1 MCLGLAVYTGPGG
14 LGASLTGIAI
24 VSFSSCAI
32 VVTSNAFLLDYQKGA
47 GPAALTQ
54 ANALAALIGL
64 LAPLSVGIGAAT
76 ILGWRFGLWM
86 LIGALIISEVLRR
99 RYSDTYRVPTLVH
112 DLEVHHGPLPRAFY
126 WSIGSLACFCAAE
139 FALFLWS
146 ADLLR
151 DRGDLGPA
159 AAATSVAAITVGV
172 LVGRAV
178 GSRIAESVPI
188 DRILKGSIL
197 IGLMGFLLAWATI
210 SPVVII
216 LGLFFSGVGIAVGW
230 PLGVARASR
239 TSGGRTDIAAG
250 RAAAAGAVAGG
261 ISPFVLGALAD
272 QFNVHLAFLIV
283 PVVLVVAFVILK
295 ISPLREP

>member
-1 MCLGLAVYTGPGG
+1 MRNDQGTTRTVSGLHATVYAVANLIRAMVLPNLILRLGRNAMLRFGVIGMCLGLAVYTGPGG
-14 LGASLTGIAI
+14 LGAPLTGIAI

-32 VVTSNAFLLDYQKGA
+32 VEMSNAFLLDYQKAA

-64 LAPLSVGIGAAT
+64 LAPLSIGIGAAT
-76 ILGWRFGLWM
+76 ILAWRFGLWM
-86 LIGALIISEVLRR
+86 LIGGLIISEVLRR

-159 AAATSVAAITVGV
+159 AAATSATAITVGV

-178 GSRIAESVPI
+178 GSRIAESVP
-188 DRILKGSIL
+188 SI
-197 IGLMGFLLAWATI
+197 GYSKVRF
-210 SPVVII
+210 
-216 LGLFFSGVGIAVGW
+216 
-230 PLGVARASR
+230 
-239 TSGGRTDIAAG
+239 
-250 RAAAAGAVAGG
+250 
-261 ISPFVLGALAD
+261 
-272 QFNVHLAFLIV
+272 
-283 PVVLVVAFVILK
+283 
-295 ISPLREP
+295 